1 MFHGAEG
8 NGSPYYTGLTAW
20 PAHRAARPAATAKY
34 SMFLL
39 GLMLHAGKRG
49 LKSQQ
54 LGNKRLW
61 GTDSSLVYRLVCPQC
76 SETANEIETLL
87 APTALGKGVRKQSD
101 SSFGF
106 SMRSK
111 SGQCFRTKASW
122 HPEVPSQIQA
132 ANLPAA

>member
-8 NGSPYYTGLTAW
+8 NGSPYHTGLTAC
-20 PAHRAARPAATAKY
+20 PAHRAARPAVMAKY
-34 SMFLL
+34 SMFLT

-49 LKSQQ
+49 LKNQEF
-54 LGNKRLW
+54 GNKRVW
-61 GTDSSLVYRLVCPQC
+61 GTDSSLVYHLMHSQC
-76 SETANEIETLL
+76 SKTANETKTLL
-87 APTALGKGVRKQSD
+87 ASTVLGKGVRKQSD
-101 SSFGF
+101 GSSGF

-111 SGQCFRTKASW
+111 SGQCFRTKAAW